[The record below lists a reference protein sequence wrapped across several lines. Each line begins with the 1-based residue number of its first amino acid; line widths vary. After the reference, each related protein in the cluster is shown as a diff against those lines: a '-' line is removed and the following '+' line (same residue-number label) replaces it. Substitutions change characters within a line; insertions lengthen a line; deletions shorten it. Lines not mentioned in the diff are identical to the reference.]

1 MVEVRIKNFEEL
13 LPRSTSRV
21 GVEFG
26 MLVSYVRVLNT
37 GFMSLALLSILAACS
52 SVPWE
57 VTGDGSST

>member
-1 MVEVRIKNFEEL
+1 M
-13 LPRSTSRV
+13 

-26 MLVSYVRVLNT
+26 TLVSYVRVLNT
-37 GFMSLALLSILAACS
+37 GFMSLVLLSILAACS